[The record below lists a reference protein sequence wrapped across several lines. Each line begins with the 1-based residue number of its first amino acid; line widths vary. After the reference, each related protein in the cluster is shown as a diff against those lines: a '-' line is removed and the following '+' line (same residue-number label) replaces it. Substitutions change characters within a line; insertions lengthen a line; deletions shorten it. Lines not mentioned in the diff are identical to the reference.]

1 MICRMKNVLCWSAVL
16 LALCIA
22 CQRSATKVEE
32 FPPREEP
39 AVRPPPKEPE
49 TTTMIPQEE
58 SEPEP
63 PRQLVFET
71 VHFDFD
77 KYTLTDKAREIL
89 AEDAREL
96 SDNPG
101 VKVLI
106 EGHCD
111 EWGTIE
117 YNLALGEKRAATV
130 KQYLVSYGIDPSRL
144 TTISYGKERPL
155 DPDHNEQAWAKNR
168 RASFVITEGDGR

>member
-1 MICRMKNVLCWSAVL
+1 MICRMKNGRCWAVIL
-16 LALCIA
+16 LALCMA
-22 CQRSATKVEE
+22 CQRSATQVEE

-49 TTTMIPQEE
+49 TTMITPQEA

-63 PRQLVFET
+63 PQELIFDNVR
-71 VHFDFD
+71 FDFD
-77 KYTLTDKAREIL
+77 KYTLSEQARETL
-89 AEDAREL
+89 ADHARKL
-96 SDNPG
+96 SENPG
-101 VKVLI
+101 VKLLI

-117 YNLALGEKRAATV
+117 YNLALGEKRAETV

-144 TTISYGKERPL
+144 STISYGKERPV
-155 DPDHNEQAWAKNR
+155 DPGHNEAAWAKNR
-168 RASFVITEGDGR
+168 RCEFKIISQ